1 MNDPSLSGR
10 TPQLHQKPVSVRDR
24 CRRSTHTLGLTLSAL
39 LTVCARDAA
48 ARDTPRTVTLIT
60 GDRVVISAD
69 DANGVRIVPG
79 SARQSVR
86 FIVQHAPARPGA
98 SPHLHVIPE
107 DAMPLIA
114 ANKVDRRLFDV
125 TRLIADGYDDA
136 SRDSLPLIVTY
147 PASSGSQRTLSATRV
162 VPGASIGRSL
172 PLLNGVSANAPKQRV
187 HEVWASLA
195 PAASTQARALVASAP
210 IAKVWLDARLTPL
223 LDHSVPQVG
232 APEAWARGYEGD
244 GVVVAVLDTGVDETH
259 PDLRDRVVVSENFS
273 EDPDGD
279 QVGHGTH
286 VASILAGSGAAEG
299 GRYRGVAPGVSLLSA
314 KVCEGIWCNESTL
327 LAGMHWAVVEQ
338 GARVVNVSIG
348 GVDTPEIDP
357 LEEAVNTLSA
367 EHGALFVI
375 SAGNSGPWASTV
387 ESPGSAAAALT
398 VGAVDRDDQVAE
410 FSSRG
415 FPLGERSIKPDLSAP
430 GVEIVA
436 ARGVNAAYGT
446 PGEAYTTL
454 SGTSMA
460 APHVAGAAALLAQQ
474 HPDWS
479 GAELKAAL
487 LGSAELLPGWSV
499 RDQGA
504 GRLDVVAALDVNVRA
519 EPASLSLGIAL
530 WPHEDDE
537 PITRTVT
544 YQNLGAATELAFDL
558 DVSGPDGVRA
568 PAEMFTIVPATLTL
582 PEGGSG
588 SVKLTANTR
597 VAAPDGIYGGRLIAT
612 DITGRSVATTLAL
625 EREVESYALTVRHID
640 RAGAQT
646 AEFLTDL
653 ISVDDAAAPPI
664 ELPRVA
670 EDVTL
675 RLPRGHYALA
685 SQIWEADY
693 AEPLT
698 VFAVSDLEL
707 VGNHLLELDARVASP
722 TRAIAPTPDAKSTHS
737 YLAWGIPTANS
748 RWDNLIWFGNGPPSY
763 YAAMLTPSAPGLES
777 KLVAQ
782 WLDSSVSPSALYT
795 GVWTEQDK
803 LIEGAVKAM
812 KLRQA
817 AVVHARYA
825 APSPSLLPVNEVSH
839 GDHGGNLPNT
849 WSQMIVPSLPY
860 ERTEYNYSDDA
871 RTRWVSELWMH
882 DEEYVNSIIIG
893 HMPFEYHAGQRYS
906 TRWNEPPFSFAMPEE
921 HELWPW
927 AVREGDEIMLNVPF
941 YGDSEGHPGFIV
953 NEGTVALFR
962 DGEPVQ
968 AQVLE
973 PPNFFQVPR
982 DRAQYRAE
990 LDFTQ
995 SLFELTTRAR
1005 AVWTFESA
1013 HVPDGES
1020 ARLPLLSVHFL
1031 PELDE
1036 RGRAPRGEFC
1046 VPFTVEQYGNTRA
1059 PRVSEPRVEVSYD
1072 DGLTFQRARA
1082 ERDGQ
1087 GWKAFV
1093 DHPRGARY
1101 VSLRARASDRAGNA
1115 VEQTLI
1121 RAYGLRGR

>member
-1 MNDPSLSGR
+1 M
-10 TPQLHQKPVSVRDR
+10 
-24 CRRSTHTLGLTLSAL
+24 HTLGLTLSAL

-60 GDRVVISAD
+60 GDRVVVSSG
-69 DANGVRIVPG
+69 DANAVSIVPG
-79 SARQSVR
+79 SGRQSVR
-86 FIVQHAPARPGA
+86 FITQRVPSRSRA

-107 DAMPLIA
+107 DAVPLIA
-114 ANKVDRRLFDV
+114 ANRVDRRLFDV

-136 SRDSLPLIVTY
+136 SRDSLPLLVTF
-147 PASSGSQRTLSATRV
+147 PASSGAQRTLSATRT
-162 VPGASIGRSL
+162 VPGASVGRSL
-172 PLLNGVSANAPKQRV
+172 PLINGVAASAPKQSV

-195 PAASTQARALVASAP
+195 PAASTQARSLAVSAP
-210 IAKVWLDARLTPL
+210 IGKLWLDARLTPL
-223 LDHSVPQVG
+223 LDHSVPQIG

-244 GVVVAVLDTGVDETH
+244 GVIVAVLDTGVDDTH
-259 PDLRDRVVVSENFS
+259 PDLLGTVVVSENFS
-273 EDPDGD
+273 ADPDGD

-299 GRYRGVAPGVSLLSA
+299 GRYRGVAPGVSLLSG
-314 KVCEGIWCNESTL
+314 KVCEDIWCSESAL

-348 GVDTPEIDP
+348 GADTPAIDP
-357 LEEAVNTLSA
+357 VEEAVNALSA
-367 EHGALFVI
+367 EYGVLFVI

-415 FPLGERSIKPDLSAP
+415 FTVGEHALKPDLTAP

-436 ARGVNAAYGT
+436 ARATGVELGTLVGDAYM
-446 PGEAYTTL
+446 AL

-479 GAELKAAL
+479 GADIKAAL

-504 GRLDVVAALDVNVRA
+504 GRLDVAAALDVSLRA
-519 EPASLSLGIAL
+519 EPTTLSLGITL
-530 WPHEDDE
+530 WPHGDDE
-537 PITRTVT
+537 LVTRTVT

-558 DVSGPDGVRA
+558 DVSGPGGVRA
-568 PAEMFTIVPATLTL
+568 PAEMFTIAPATLTL

-588 SVKLTANTR
+588 SVTLTVNTR
-597 VAAPDGIYGGRLIAT
+597 VTAPDGIYGGRLIAT
-612 DITGRSVATTLAL
+612 DITGRSLSTTLAL

-646 AEFLTDL
+646 SEFVTDL
-653 ISVDDAAAPPI
+653 ISVDDAGAPPI

-670 EDVTL
+670 EDVTV
-675 RLPRGHYALA
+675 RLPRGRYALA

-693 AEPLT
+693 AGPLT
-698 VFAVSDLEL
+698 MLAAPDLEL
-707 VGNHLLELDARVASP
+707 SGDRLLELDARLAAP
-722 TRAIAPTPDAKSTHS
+722 TRAKAPTRGARSTHG
-737 YLAWGIPTANS
+737 YVTWGIPTASS
-748 RWDNLIWFGNGPPSY
+748 RFDNLVWFGSGPPVY
-763 YAAMLTPSAPGLES
+763 HGAMLTAAPAGLES
-777 KLVAQ
+777 KLMAQ
-782 WLDSSVSPSALYT
+782 WLDTDVSPPALYT
-795 GVWTEQDK
+795 GVWTEQGQ
-803 LIEGAVKAM
+803 LIDGAVKAM
-812 KLRQA
+812 KLRRT

-825 APSPSLLPVNEVSH
+825 APLPSLSLLPVNEVSH
-839 GDHGGNLPNT
+839 GEHGGNLLTT
-849 WSQMIVPSLPY
+849 WSQIVVPTLPY
-860 ERTEYNYSDDA
+860 ERIEYNYSEDV

-893 HMPFEYHAGQRYS
+893 HMPFEYRAGQRYS
-906 TRWNEPPFSFAMPEE
+906 TRWNEPPFSFAMPED
-921 HELWPW
+921 HQLWPW
-927 AVREGDEIMLNVPF
+927 AVREGDQIMLNVPF
-941 YGDSEGHPGFIV
+941 YGDSEGHPGFVV
-953 NEGTVALFR
+953 NEGTIALFK

-982 DRAQYRAE
+982 ERAQYRAE
-990 LDFTQ
+990 LEFTQ

-1013 HVPDGES
+1013 HAPDGES
-1020 ARLPLLSVHFL
+1020 TRLPLLSVGFL
-1031 PELDE
+1031 PDLDA
-1036 RGRAPRGEFC
+1036 RGRAPRGEFR
-1046 VPFTVEQYGNTRA
+1046 VPFTVSQYGQA
-1059 PRVSEPRVEVSYD
+1059 EPPRVSEPRVDVSYD
-1072 DGLTFQRARA
+1072 DGASFQRARV

-1087 GWKAFV
+1087 RWKAFL

-1101 VSLRARASDRAGNA
+1101 VSLRASVADRTGNT

-1121 RAYGLRGR
+1121 RAYGLRGH